1 MLLCMNYSS
10 RGSIDIGEEGVGE
23 VSNTGIEC
31 RAPEIA
37 RIMRR
42 LFRNGSFWISMMA
55 QLKNFRDTLGSRR
68 GAHSRT
74 FRLPRMVTTLLLAVI
89 WCSSA
94 WAEVEAG
101 QTVAS
106 IPVKDGELLVQNGTN
121 NDVWLVADNER
132 ISINAEEALRVAAW
146 IKEGKMGDY
155 GNTGS
160 VAFRREADILVVT
173 FAPEKTGKRE
183 LRLED
188 AEAMQL
194 AAGLASVRQNVS
206 EAGQ

>member
-1 MLLCMNYSS
+1 MPRAGNYPHDEA
-10 RGSIDIGEEGVGE
+10 SIPQRLVLDLHDGAIKELSG
-23 VSNTGIEC
+23 C
-31 RAPEIA
+31 A
-37 RIMRR
+37 REPPR
-42 LFRNGSFWISMMA
+42 
-55 QLKNFRDTLGSRR
+55 
-68 GAHSRT
+68 RT
-74 FRLPRMVTTLLLAVI
+74 FANFSFASYGDNAVPAVI
-89 WCSSA
+89 SCSSA
-94 WAEVEAG
+94 WGQVEAG

-106 IPVKDGELLVQNGTN
+106 IPLKDGELLVQNGTN
-121 NDVWLVADNER
+121 NDVWLVADDER

-160 VAFRREADILVVT
+160 VAFRREAGILVVT
-173 FAPEKTGKRE
+173 FAPEKAGKRE

-188 AEAMQL
+188 AEAIQL

>member
-10 RGSIDIGEEGVGE
+10 RGCIEIGEGGVE
-23 VSNTGIEC
+23 VSNTGIER

-37 RIMRR
+37 RMMRR
-42 LFRNGSFWISMMA
+42 LFRNGSFLISMMA
-55 QLKNFRDTLGSRR
+55 QSENCRDGRGSRR
-68 GAHSRT
+68 GGHSRT
-74 FRLPRMVTTLLLAVI
+74 FRLRRMTTTLFLAVI

-94 WAEVEAG
+94 LAQVEAG

-121 NDVWLVADNER
+121 NDVWLVADDER

-155 GNTGS
+155 GNIGS